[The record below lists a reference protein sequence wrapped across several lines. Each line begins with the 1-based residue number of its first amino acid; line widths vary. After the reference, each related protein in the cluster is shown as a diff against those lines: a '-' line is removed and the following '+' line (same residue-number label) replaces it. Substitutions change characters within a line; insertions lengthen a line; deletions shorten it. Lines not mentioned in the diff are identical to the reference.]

1 MLVTHKTS
9 EVLAFARGARER
21 YETAVNDDARG
32 LGKSPRQWR
41 LISVDLRLAGDAMF
55 GLLRDGHA
63 GTPDSEAPLPTT
75 SIVDEAWARARDA
88 EERAQMAARMDAYL
102 ARAGS

>member
-1 MLVTHKTS
+1 MTHKTS

-21 YETAVNDDARG
+21 YETAVNDEARG
-32 LGKSPRQWR
+32 VGRSPRQWR
-41 LISVDLRLAGDAMF
+41 LIAVDLRLAGDAQF

-63 GTPDSEAPLPTT
+63 GRPDSEAPLLTT
-75 SIVDEAWARARDA
+75 GIVDEAWARARDA
-88 EERAQMAARMDAYL
+88 EERAQMAARMDADV